1 MSYIRKPGQP
11 SCKIY
16 NQHFFPHEDVL
27 ELVRSQGN
35 FTCTGVGVVTAAAAL
50 DVVEVVPIDEVVV
63 GGIVVSIVVSI
74 VVGPLGIG
82 AVRVVG
88 VPGTATQ

>member
-1 MSYIRKPGQP
+1 MSCIRKPGQP

-16 NQHFFPHEDVL
+16 NQHFFLHEDVL
-27 ELVRSQGN
+27 KLVRSQEN

-50 DVVEVVPIDEVVV
+50 EVVGVGPVVEVVV
-63 GGIVVSIVVSI
+63 GGIVV
-74 VVGPLGIG
+74 GPLDIG

>member
-16 NQHFFPHEDVL
+16 SQHLFLHEDVS
-27 ELVRSQGN
+27 ELVRSQEN

-50 DVVEVVPIDEVVV
+50 EVVEVGPVVEVVV
-63 GGIVVSIVVSI
+63 GGIVV
-74 VVGPLGIG
+74 GALGIG
-82 AVRVVG
+82 AVRIVG

>member
-1 MSYIRKPGQP
+1 M
-11 SCKIY
+11 
-16 NQHFFPHEDVL
+16 
-27 ELVRSQGN
+27 LVRSKEN

-50 DVVEVVPIDEVVV
+50 EIVKVGPVVEVVVD
-63 GGIVVSIVVSI
+63 GIVVSIVVSI

>member
-16 NQHFFPHEDVL
+16 NQHCFPHEDDL
-27 ELVRSQGN
+27 ELVRSQEN

-50 DVVEVVPIDEVVV
+50 EVVEVGPVVEVVVD
-63 GGIVVSIVVSI
+63 GIVVSI